1 MSNLYGNPH
10 SASDPAKLS
19 GKVVD
24 ETREKTLRFF
34 GADPEHFD
42 LVFVANATAAIKLV
56 QESFKDLGNTIAA
69 ADGEEGGFRYFY
81 HVDCHNSVVGVRESA
96 DPDYHC
102 FRNNAEVEE
111 WLSGSSDPNQSS
123 KLGLFAYPGQSNM
136 TGRRLPLSW
145 TGRLRASNHPAHQ
158 DTYSLLDAAAL
169 ATTSPLNQIFSDPN
183 TAPDFTSVSF
193 YKIFGYPDLG
203 ALIVRKASGNILRW
217 GRKYFGG
224 GTVSLVTVLGNKP
237 WFENKEVLH
246 ESLEDGTLPFHN
258 IIALNAAIDTHERLY
273 GPDPMT
279 TISKHCTFLGK
290 YLYDEMSSL
299 VHSTTGAPVCKI
311 YKGVE
316 SAYGDSTTQ
325 GATIAFNIQ
334 LSNGEY
340 VPYTSVVETLANER
354 KIFVRAGQLCNPG
367 GIASHLN
374 FNIWHI
380 KRLWSNG
387 HRCGQAHLTG
397 TEIVNGKPTGVVRV
411 SLGAMT
417 TLANVDAF
425 ITFLREEF
433 MVAPVAELQSV
444 QSSVNNV
451 EGYAIQTFARESL
464 RLTPFQPPLAPS
476 FRSASAQP
484 STPHSQHRWGSDST
498 EVSTFA
504 LAVEET
510 ALPVKITQQI
520 SSKPTYIPTIENIEG
535 VAQRKG
541 LKELWRYK
549 GSKHLRSVKAVA

>member
-1 MSNLYGNPH
+1 
-10 SASDPAKLS
+10 
-19 GKVVD
+19 
-24 ETREKTLRFF
+24 
-34 GADPEHFD
+34 
-42 LVFVANATAAIKLV
+42 
-56 QESFKDLGNTIAA
+56 
-69 ADGEEGGFRYFY
+69 
-81 HVDCHNSVVGVRESA
+81 
-96 DPDYHC
+96 
-102 FRNNAEVEE
+102 
-111 WLSGSSDPNQSS
+111 
-123 KLGLFAYPGQSNM
+123 M
-136 TGRRLPLSW
+136 TGRRLPLNW
-145 TGRLRASNHPAHQ
+145 TGRLRASTHPSHQ

-169 ATTSPLNQIFSDPN
+169 ATTSPLNQIFSDPT
-183 TAPDFTSVSF
+183 TAPDFTSLSF

-224 GTVSLVTVLGNKP
+224 GTVSLVTVLGKKP

-273 GPDPMT
+273 GPNSMV

-299 VHSTTGAPVCKI
+299 VHSTGVPVCKI
-311 YKGVE
+311 YQGVE
-316 SAYGDSTTQ
+316 SQYGDSTTQ

-334 LSNGEY
+334 LSNGAY
-340 VPYTSVVETLANER
+340 VPYTSVAETLANDR

-367 GIASHLN
+367 GIASHLS

-417 TLANVDAF
+417 TLANVDAL

-433 MVAPVAELQSV
+433 MTAPLVETLTQPLSV
-444 QSSVNNV
+444 WSSVSNLEIGLSAQAFV
-451 EGYAIQTFARESL
+451 RDSL
-464 RLTPFQPPLAPS
+464 HLNPFQPPLAPS
-476 FRSASAQP
+476 IRTSSPRSTRP
-484 STPHSQHRWGSDST
+484 STPLSQRFDSY
-498 EVSTFA
+498 EGGQKNFA
-504 LAVEET
+504 VQET
-510 ALPVKITQQI
+510 TLPVRNTQQE
-520 SSKPTYIPTIENIEG
+520 SSKPVYIQATKKNTEMEC
-535 VAQRKG
+535 QRRG
-541 LKELWRYK
+541 LKDLWRHK
-549 GSKHLRSVKAVA
+549 GAKHLRSVKAEA